1 VLEYCAKSELRRR
14 SGLKMLIRW
23 NTDFLRLPGKN
34 NGFPGPLRS
43 IATQI
48 DPATIFCSKAFCSGR
63 GREPQDFVA
72 DLTSELWEI
81 RASDI
86 SLLELGS
93 YSNNVNK
100 FCCITTVNRQSWLG
114 RPRKRGSLPDSRFAL
129 AEPN

>member
-1 VLEYCAKSELRRR
+1 MIFRAHYVVLLLKSIRQPFSVVKRFVVAGDAK
-14 SGLKMLIRW
+14 
-23 NTDFLRLPGKN
+23 
-34 NGFPGPLRS
+34 
-43 IATQI
+43 
-48 DPATIFCSKAFCSGR
+48 
-63 GREPQDFVA
+63 PQDLIA
-72 DLTSELWEI
+72 DLTSWRWEI
-81 RASDI
+81 RASDG

>member
-14 SGLKMLIRW
+14 SGLKMLVRW
-23 NTDFLRLPGKN
+23 NTDFLKWPGKN
-34 NGFPGPLRS
+34 DGFPGPLRS

-48 DPATIFCSKAFCSGR
+48 DPATIFCSKAFCSG
-63 GREPQDFVA
+63 GDAKPQGLIVA
-72 DLTSELWEI
+72 LTSGPWEI
-81 RASDI
+81 RASDG